1 MIVADASCVVGA
13 LQAPGEA
20 REFLAREYVVVPHL
34 VDAEVANA
42 LRGLVAR
49 GALSEG
55 DAGVRLVAWTR
66 YAARR
71 QSTVGLLPRIWGL
84 RETLTAYDATYV
96 ALAEALDCPLVT
108 CDARLARAPGPR
120 CTITVARA

>member
-1 MIVADASCVVGA
+1 MIVADASCIVGA
-13 LQAPGEA
+13 LQGPGEA
-20 REFLAREYVVVPHL
+20 RDLLASEHVVVPHL

-42 LRGLVAR
+42 FRGLVAR

-55 DAGVRLVAWTR
+55 DARVRLGAWTR

-71 QSTVGLLPRIWGL
+71 QSTAGLLPRIWGL
-84 RETLTAYDATYV
+84 RATLTAYDATYV
-96 ALAEALDCPLVT
+96 ALAEALGCPLVT

-120 CTITVARA
+120 CPIRVAGL